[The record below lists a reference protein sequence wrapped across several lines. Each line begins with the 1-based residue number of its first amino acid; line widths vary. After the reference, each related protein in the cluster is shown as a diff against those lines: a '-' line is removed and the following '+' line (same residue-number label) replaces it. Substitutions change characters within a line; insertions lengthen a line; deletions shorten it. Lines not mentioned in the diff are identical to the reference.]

1 MSRIAGAVRATI
13 DAGLAGG
20 NVVVFP
26 SQVAADFWR
35 SDTLRRLGAA
45 GMPAVVRSDRFIS
58 WDTFKELT
66 STRRTDRAPA
76 NGALR
81 RLAARRLTL
90 DNCRNPFLQRIVPRE
105 FAADSLLFADHIAGG
120 LTGLQALL
128 DRAEFLDPDLSE
140 DVRALH
146 ARYSAM
152 LDSGGYFEPAWA
164 PAGVV
169 PAGRRF
175 TIFFPSLIEDFG
187 EFEPQLRSLA
197 EIDTVPLPEGLDEHE
212 VRVREY
218 DDALIELRDVF
229 DAVER
234 LLLDGVPAARIAVSI
249 GDLDAWRDE
258 VEREARRRELPI
270 GMRAGMPL
278 SDHAAGQIFA
288 RIADCVDSAFH
299 PDSVKRLVH
308 HIGIPWC
315 DGGRMRL
322 LARFGVAHGCL
333 GGSGGRPAAAW
344 YEAFSAGG
352 SADFRARAE
361 AAGTTVGELANLFRA
376 FEEALRAIV
385 HASGFGELRSAI
397 YAFLGRFVD
406 TGAWGEEIEPVFQR
420 CTLALAEW
428 RTTSERSGLSADAPF
443 ALFRAALAE
452 KIYVRPADRT
462 GVAVYPYR
470 VAAGIAPE
478 HHFVVGAS
486 RDAIT
491 IPTAR
496 LPFVRE
502 DELERIEEAEG
513 ASRPGGGAV
522 DPTVAFFRAYTESG
536 ETVRISYGRRST
548 AGAQVAPPGR
558 LERDEPAA
566 TRFEQEAA
574 FFAGAAAVAG
584 GADIAAGEGSPAGR
598 RSAAGVD
605 PSLTADPSP
614 PRSPSAAAPRPVLYR
629 TQLAG
634 YRANLARRRP
644 DYRREPIPAELGA
657 QLRARMV
664 DDGRMTLS
672 PARVEAMA
680 GGPFSLLLNRVLRVE
695 DEQWQLLTADP
706 LSEGTLLHDLAR
718 RIDTHLARADTPYGE
733 ADEEEIA
740 GLIEARLDDYLRHGA
755 VVDSPVPAAV
765 LRMQRAAFAADARAL
780 FSRLAELFPA
790 CRPYRQEWNV
800 TRALGDTAIVGGRI
814 DSAVRCGERIIIIDY
829 KRGNSS
835 IPTDDDVRSLVKPQL
850 PLYVFM
856 AESELEAESE
866 RGVQIESAAYI
877 AARNGG
883 RISIAVGE
891 RPEHI
896 SRRSSVAIP
905 TEEWDDYRD
914 LVAAELD
921 RVAARLL
928 ESDYRCPNPWLG
940 CDGCSTR
947 AVCRAK
953 YGHREVT

>member
-1 MSRIAGAVRATI
+1 MSRIASAVRTTI
-13 DAGLAGG
+13 DAGLARE

-35 SDTLRRLGAA
+35 SDTLRRLGAE

-81 RLAARRLTL
+81 RLVARRLTL

-105 FAADSLLFADHIAGG
+105 FAADSLLFADYVAHG

-128 DRAEFLDPDLSE
+128 DRAEFLDPELTE

-146 ARYSAM
+146 TRYSAM

-164 PAGVV
+164 PAGVE

-175 TIFFPSLIEDFG
+175 TIFFPSLIDDFD
-187 EFEPQLRSLA
+187 EFEPELRSLA
-197 EIDTVPLPEGLDEHE
+197 EIDIVPLPEALDEHRA
-212 VRVREY
+212 RVYEY
-218 DDALIELRDVF
+218 DDTLIELRDVF

-234 LLLDGVPAARIAVSI
+234 LLLDGVPAGRIAVSI

-258 VEREARRRELPI
+258 VEREARRRGLPV

-278 SDHAAGQIFA
+278 ADHAAGQIFA
-288 RIADCVDSAFH
+288 RIADCVDSAVH
-299 PDSVKRLVH
+299 PDSVKRFVH
-308 HIGIPWC
+308 HLGIPWK
-315 DGGRMRL
+315 DGERMRL
-322 LARFGVAHGCL
+322 LARFGIVHGCL
-333 GGSGGRPAAAW
+333 GAGGGRPAGAW
-344 YEAFSAGG
+344 YEAFAAGG
-352 SADFRARAE
+352 SSDFREWAE
-361 AAGTTVGELANLFRA
+361 AAGTSVGELATLFCS
-376 FEEALRAIV
+376 FEEGLRAIV
-385 HASGFGELRSAI
+385 HASGFAELRSAI

-420 CTLALAEW
+420 CMLALAEW

-443 ALFRAALAE
+443 ALFRASLAE
-452 KIYVRPADRT
+452 KIYVRPADRG
-462 GVAVYPYR
+462 GVPIYPYR
-470 VAAGIAPE
+470 VAAGIAPD

-486 RDAIT
+486 RDAVT

-496 LPFVRE
+496 LPFVRD

-513 ASRPGGGAV
+513 AARPGSDAV

-536 ETVRISYGRRST
+536 ETVRISYGKRST
-548 AGAQVAPPGR
+548 GGAQVAPPGR
-558 LERDEPAA
+558 LERGEPGP
-566 TRFEQEAA
+566 TRFAREAA
-574 FFAGAAAVAG
+574 FFSGGAAVAG
-584 GADIAAGEGSPAGR
+584 GADLAAGDRSSSGRASEAG
-598 RSAAGVD
+598 
-605 PSLTADPSP
+605 DPSP
-614 PRSPSAAAPRPVLYR
+614 ARSPSAAADPRPVLYR

-634 YRANLARRRP
+634 YRADLARRRP

-657 QLRARMV
+657 QLRARMI

-680 GGPFSLLLNRVLRVE
+680 GGPFSLLLTRVLGVE

-718 RIDTHLARADTPYGE
+718 RIDAHLARTDTPYGE
-733 ADEEEIA
+733 ADGQEIA
-740 GLIEARLDDYLRHGA
+740 GLIEARLDEYLRYGA

-765 LRMQRAAFAADARAL
+765 LRMQRAAFAADARGL

-790 CRPYRQEWNV
+790 CRPHRQEWKV
-800 TRALGDTAIVGGRI
+800 KRILGDTATVGGRI

-829 KRGNSS
+829 KRGSSS
-835 IPTDDDVRSLVKPQL
+835 IPTDGDVRSLVKPQL

-856 AESELEAESE
+856 AEAEAEAELESGLESE

-891 RPEHI
+891 RPPTVTA
-896 SRRSSVAIP
+896 RTKVAIP
-905 TEEWDDYRD
+905 AGEWDDYRER
-914 LVAAELD
+914 VATELD

-940 CDGCSTR
+940 CDGCATR